1 MICRRSIED
10 AHAELKRTRCAPLN
24 SAGESRISGAR
35 ILERPSFSQKASAP
49 SSLEIRNLSCLATP
63 LGAAARRGS
72 AQREILVVE
81 RAAVRCEEG
90 RIVFAGKD
98 ADLRGRFP
106 APSREVDGTGKTLL
120 PGFVDA
126 HTHPVW
132 AGDRAAEFAR
142 RLAGESYAAVAAS
155 GGGIVATV
163 EATRRASRAA
173 LAEATRSRLAAMR
186 RSGTTTAECKSGYAL
201 DVEGEIRSLEILRDL
216 GAEGIVSVVPTL
228 LAAHEVPLEHRADRA
243 EWVRTIVEEILPR
256 AASAGLARFCDVF
269 CEEGVFTVPESR
281 AILAR
286 ARDLGL
292 GLRIHADELAR
303 SGGARLAAE
312 LGAASADHLLF
323 IGPEE
328 IDAMARAGT
337 IATLL
342 PGTAWWLKSRRAP
355 ARALVEAGVPVA
367 VATDANPGS
376 CNTESLPAVAG
387 HACHDYGMTIE
398 ETVTA
403 ITLNGAASLG
413 LAADRGSIEPGK
425 RADLVILDAP
435 DYRHLVYHWGL
446 SLVTHTIVGGRVH
459 EF

>member
-1 MICRRSIED
+1 MRAD
-10 AHAELKRTRCAPLN
+10 AP
-24 SAGESRISGAR
+24 GET
-35 ILERPSFSQKASAP
+35 PD
-49 SSLEIRNLSCLATP
+49 SLEIRNLSCLATP
-63 LGAAARRGS
+63 IGRSARIGR
-72 AQREILVVE
+72 AQAELFVLRN
-81 RAAVRCEEG
+81 AAVRCEAG
-90 RIVFAGKD
+90 RIVHVGAD
-98 ADLRGRFP
+98 AELRGRFP
-106 APSREVDGTGKTLL
+106 KPAREIDAAGKTLL

-142 RLAGESYAAVAAS
+142 RLAGESYAAIAAS

-163 EATRRASRAA
+163 EATRRASRSE
-173 LAEATRSRLAAMR
+173 LTDATRSRLLAMR

-201 DVEGEIRSLEILRDL
+201 DEAGEIRSLEILRDL
-216 GAEGIVSVVPTL
+216 ASEEIVSIVPTL
-228 LAAHEVPLEHRADRA
+228 LAAHEIPVEHRGDRA
-243 EWVRTIVEEILPR
+243 GWVRAITERILPR
-256 AASAGLARFCDVF
+256 TAESGLARFCDVF
-269 CEEGVFTVPESR
+269 CEEGVFTVEESR
-281 AILAR
+281 TILLR

-292 GLRIHADELAR
+292 GIRIHADELAR

-328 IDAMARAGT
+328 IEALARAAT
-337 IATLL
+337 VATLL

-387 HACHDYGMTIE
+387 HACHDYGLSIE
-398 ETVTA
+398 ETLTA
-403 ITLNGAASLG
+403 MTLNGAASLG
-413 LAADRGSIEPGK
+413 LASDRGSIEPGK
-425 RADLVILDAP
+425 RADLVVLDAP

-446 SLVTHTIVGGRVH
+446 PLVTHTVVGGRVH